1 MEITTILGIVVAVVI
16 MLLGIRMIMKKPADA
31 APSLIRITY

>member
-16 MLLGIRMIMKKPADA
+16 MLLGIRMIMKKPASD
-31 APSLIRITY
+31 IMK